1 MVFVREI
8 TKFTMGQLNLTDSPA
23 SFRIWWQRGRI
34 AVDKVVLSESNHGHL
49 NRGEPPFKAHSEK
62 VPMADL
68 AAFIKMDALA
78 LAPLLYPMLA
88 FKTSTFAPPALGA
101 IEQNSGN
108 WGANALSYL

>member
-1 MVFVREI
+1 M
-8 TKFTMGQLNLTDSPA
+8 FTTCHLNLTDSPV
-23 SFRIWWQRGRI
+23 SFRIWRQGERI
-34 AVDKVVLSESNHGHL
+34 ALDKVVLTESNHGHL
-49 NRGEPPFKAHSEK
+49 NRGEPPFKDHAEK